1 MRSVWFSR
9 ALLFLILAASVAA
22 GFRNLASTKDLGS
35 ITDDPVADWEQR
47 FAAVKARLP
56 FERGFVGYISDS
68 DVPGASFDPANDEGE
83 YVLTQYAMAPVILI
97 RGTMQDWNI
106 ANLSTEAFR
115 IWSSSHAGTFDIDPL
130 KKGLYLLHRKGGP

>member
-1 MRSVWFSR
+1 MRSVWLSR
-9 ALLFLILAASVAA
+9 ALLIIILAASVAA
-22 GFRNLASTKDLGS
+22 GLRNLAVTQNLGS

-83 YVLTQYAMAPVILI
+83 YVLTQYAMAPVIVI
-97 RGTMQDWNI
+97 RGTAQEWNI
-106 ANLSTEAFR
+106 ANLSTAAFR
-115 IWSSSHAGTFDIDPL
+115 IWSNRHSGTFDVMPL
-130 KKGLYLLHRKGGP
+130 RNGLYLLHRNAN